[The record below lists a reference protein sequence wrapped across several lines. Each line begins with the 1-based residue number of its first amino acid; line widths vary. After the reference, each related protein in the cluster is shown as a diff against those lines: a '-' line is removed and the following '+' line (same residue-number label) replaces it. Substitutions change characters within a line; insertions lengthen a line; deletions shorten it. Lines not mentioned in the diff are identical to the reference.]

1 MPWSESGG
9 HRALP
14 PCAVFMA
21 QRPKKGSNDDWQHPH
36 DRDARITKMKD
47 GSTHLAHKLEHAV
60 DMDSGAVVAV
70 TVQEATGGDGKSLQ
84 ATVAEADNNLEQVSD
99 GTQEGGQLREVVLDR
114 GYHSNAALVYLQQ
127 HGIRS
132 YVAEPNRG
140 RRRWKQQREAQQA
153 TYANRRRIRGERG
166 KRLQRKRGELLE
178 RTFAH
183 CLESGA
189 MRRVHL
195 RQRHNIL
202 KRMLIHVWAF
212 NLSLIMRRSFG
223 YGTPRGLA
231 SALSRL
237 LVCGRHHLQR
247 ICHHLRR
254 MIQILILTRSAQPS
268 LTGTALAGRCFATG
282 C

>member
-1 MPWSESGG
+1 MRCFHG
-9 HRALP
+9 
-14 PCAVFMA
+14 

-36 DRDARITKMKD
+36 DRDARI
-47 GSTHLAHKLEHAV
+47 
-60 DMDSGAVVAV
+60 
-70 TVQEATGGDGKSLQ
+70 
-84 ATVAEADNNLEQVSD
+84 
-99 GTQEGGQLREVVLDR
+99 
-114 GYHSNAALVYLQQ
+114 
-127 HGIRS
+127 
-132 YVAEPNRG
+132 
-140 RRRWKQQREAQQA
+140 
-153 TYANRRRIRGERG
+153 
-166 KRLQRKRGELLE
+166 
-178 RTFAH
+178 
-183 CLESGA
+183 
-189 MRRVHL
+189 
-195 RQRHNIL
+195 NIL

-254 MIQILILTRSAQPS
+254 MIQILISTRSAQPS

>member
-1 MPWSESGG
+1 
-9 HRALP
+9 
-14 PCAVFMA
+14 MA

-132 YVAEPNRG
+132 YVAEP
-140 RRRWKQQREAQQA
+140 
-153 TYANRRRIRGERG
+153 
-166 KRLQRKRGELLE
+166 
-178 RTFAH
+178 
-183 CLESGA
+183 
-189 MRRVHL
+189 
-195 RQRHNIL
+195 
-202 KRMLIHVWAF
+202 
-212 NLSLIMRRSFG
+212 
-223 YGTPRGLA
+223 
-231 SALSRL
+231 
-237 LVCGRHHLQR
+237 
-247 ICHHLRR
+247 

>member
-1 MPWSESGG
+1 MEMVREP
-9 HRALP
+9 
-14 PCAVFMA
+14 
-21 QRPKKGSNDDWQHPH
+21 
-36 DRDARITKMKD
+36 
-47 GSTHLAHKLEHAV
+47 
-60 DMDSGAVVAV
+60 
-70 TVQEATGGDGKSLQ
+70 Q

-99 GTQEGGQLREVVLDR
+99 GLEGGRLSEVVLDR
-114 GYHSNAALVYLQQ
+114 GYHSNAALVYLQSCNST
-127 HGIRS
+127 GYAAKSR
-132 YVAEPNRG
+132 NRTAG
-140 RRRWKQQREAQQA
+140 DGRWKQQREAQQA
-153 TYANRRRIRGERG
+153 TYANRRRIRGD
-166 KRLQRKRGELLE
+166 RGEMPE

-183 CLESGA
+183 CLEIGA

-202 KRMLIHVWAF
+202 KRMLIHVGAF
-212 NLSLIMRRSFG
+212 NLSLIMHRSFG

-254 MIQILILTRSAQPS
+254 MIQLLILARWAQPS

-282 C
+282 